1 LLEAMLL
8 LDLLVAAVV
17 ARVVMPHF
25 GNYVARCERRV
36 RHIEFL
42 DRPH

>member
-1 LLEAMLL
+1 MLIV
-8 LDLLVAAVV
+8 DLVVAALV

-36 RHIEFL
+36 RHIQFL
-42 DRPH
+42 ARPH